1 MTNQFDPSQHDLG
14 YLLTAYADGQLAP
27 EGMQW
32 VEQQLTERPELKTRL
47 DEIRAVQQTLR
58 SGLAGLEFPLALD
71 GTRRASVLAEASRG
85 PVAKRKIRFH
95 WPMIVGLA
103 AACLTVAVV
112 VTEQRGRPV
121 IEEEIP
127 PMRSLALGDAKQIDE
142 TLKDGGFAYAT
153 PAPGAAPAPM
163 VPPPGAVDNVGRLVA
178 DPNKPL
184 VLEERQAGNKGR
196 EEEVA
201 ASGLGAN
208 GKWIESDRA
217 KRGRD
222 QDKDAGGRPGAG
234 GGANAATAGVPAEL
248 GGVASVEGRALAKAD
263 QPVIAPAAKSAP
275 QTRYPKVA
283 AEIRDVTAGD
293 VVATKPT
300 AKPAAPPPPAATP
313 APDGYTRGNENLA
326 YNGKVELKK
335 KAEDYLSAAPATPA
349 PVIAPA
355 PAATAAAAPA
365 RPVAQPAKP
374 PMAEPQLAQREKN
387 KAQLEQLVKEH
398 PELHKSLTPQNEV
411 LVFEEKGAK
420 DQALADARDGRP
432 LQQAQDSAQAITLE
446 TDGLARGVEM
456 LKEKSESGKAT
467 PRDEQKLK
475 ELESRLAERKQAQG
489 GSKDGRFYLRQM
501 QEREIDARRADVT
514 TGRSAGRQH
523 DAATNRALLSESLSM
538 SGLGNA
544 MSLLNTAAGDAD
556 VVVGQNGLALLG
568 VDNVRLHVQDLNR
581 GQVVM
586 QVARGVGLQVTPV
599 DGQLELDRPR
609 GQLDPTATF
618 GYDRET
624 FRALFGSAPMLATV
638 EDARSTFALD
648 AETASYDRAR
658 AQVAAGQPIDPSA
671 IRPEQFINAMPMD
684 YPAASGTEAFTLYAE
699 AAPAPFAQPLAQPNG
714 RESDRIAGGQV
725 AAPAWASR
733 TALVA
738 IGVVARPAGADE
750 RRPLRLTLAIDC
762 SGSMGREGGLARV
775 QTGLAELVS
784 HLRADDTVAL
794 VAFSD
799 QARLVLP
806 ATPGSERARI
816 AATIAGLKADGAT
829 NAVDGLGLA
838 YQVAAE
844 GVAPGVES
852 RVVLASDGATL
863 AGPGDLVET
872 VLARVRAHRERGV
885 SLLVVGSGAGS
896 YQAAA
901 LERLANRADGQQVFL
916 ASDEDA
922 KRIFSGRLLPER
934 LGVLA
939 KDAKVQVTWNP
950 QRVSHAR
957 LIGYEQRRLAHTD
970 FRNDAVDAGELS
982 HDAQVTALYEVLLVD
997 GATGPLGSAAVRYHD
1012 TRLQQ
1017 VRELSC
1023 PLPGTVLKSQ
1033 SSDRLR
1039 LLACA
1044 AETAEWLQKGWW
1056 SNVRLPTP
1064 ERIIAELG
1072 RCPQPAARELEN
1084 LVRGVQQQ
1092 EAGKRK

>member
-32 VEQQLTERPELKTRL
+32 VEQQLAERPELKTRL

-58 SGLAGLEFPLALD
+58 NGLSGLEFPLALD
-71 GTRRASVLAEASRG
+71 GIRRASVLAEAGRG

-95 WPMIVGLA
+95 WPVIVGLA

-112 VTEQRGRPV
+112 VSEQRGRAV

-142 TLKDGGFAYAT
+142 TLKGGGFAYAT
-153 PAPGAAPAPM
+153 PAPGAAPEPLT
-163 VPPPGAVDNVGRLVA
+163 PPPGAIEDFSRLA
-178 DPNKPL
+178 SARDDKAL
-184 VLEERQAGNKGR
+184 AVLEEREDLNKGR
-196 EEEVA
+196 EEAVA
-201 ASGLGAN
+201 AAESTGPSERVAN
-208 GKWIESDRA
+208 GKLAEAART
-217 KRGRD
+217 KRSRD
-222 QDKDAGGRPGAG
+222 QDKDAGGRLGAG
-234 GGANAATAGVPAEL
+234 GGANAATAGAPAEL
-248 GGVASVEGRALAKAD
+248 GGVANAEGRALAKAD
-263 QPVIAPAAKSAP
+263 RLAAAVPGANKAP
-275 QTRYPKVA
+275 QAGSPM
-283 AEIRDVTAGD
+283 IRDEKGAI
-293 VVATKPT
+293 AETKPG
-300 AKPAAPPPPAATP
+300 APPPPAATP
-313 APDGYTRGNENLA
+313 APDGYTRLNETLA
-326 YNGKVELKK
+326 YNGKLDESKK
-335 KAEDYLSAAPATPA
+335 SGNYLPAAPATPA

-355 PAATAAAAPA
+355 PAATTAAAPA

-374 PMAEPQLAQREKN
+374 QAAEPQLALRGKIESNRERM
-387 KAQLEQLVKEH
+387 QEQ
-398 PELHKSLTPQNEV
+398 ELHKSLKPQDAP
-411 LVFEEKGAK
+411 LIHEEKAAR
-420 DQALADARDGRP
+420 DQTVADARADRP
-432 LQQAQDSAQAITLE
+432 RQEAQQAQDSTQTITLE

-475 ELESRLAERKQAQG
+475 ELETRLAERKQAQG
-489 GSKDGRFYLRQM
+489 GGKDGRFYLRQM
-501 QEREIDARRADVT
+501 QEVEIDARRAAPT
-514 TGRSAGRQH
+514 SRPTGRQH

-609 GQLDPTATF
+609 GQLDPTSSF

-638 EDARSTFALD
+638 EDTRSTFALD

-658 AQVAAGQPIDPSA
+658 AQVAAGQPIDPTA

-699 AAPAPFAQPLAQPNG
+699 AAPAPFAQPTV

-725 AAPAWASR
+725 AAPAWAAR

-738 IGVVARPAGADE
+738 IGVVARPAGAHE
-750 RRPLRLTLAIDC
+750 RRPLHLTLAIDC

-816 AATIAGLKADGAT
+816 TATIAGLKTDGAT

-844 GVAPGVES
+844 GVAPGAES

-872 VLARVRAHRERGV
+872 VLARVHAHRERGV

-957 LIGYEQRRLAHTD
+957 LIGYEQRRLAHSD

-1064 ERIIAELG
+1064 ERIIAELA

-1084 LVRGVQQQ
+1084 LVRRAQQQ
-1092 EAGKRK
+1092 ETGKRK